1 MPSMNAEDY
10 FGKSFGKIIALI
22 FPGFIFLVEIIVLL
36 FPQTNLF
43 NSWLNLSLSWD
54 KQIILFLMF
63 VFVGTMLGVIIDA
76 IAQFI
81 FEEVIDR
88 IVYKLE
94 GKNYKEE
101 MEKEYPYNIDTL
113 EKLEIYKYCIDDWIY
128 YWYQAWSNMAVSL
141 TLLPLIIWRSKII
154 LKYLIFTM
162 ALLVILIL
170 FYMGYQ
176 AYKNWEKEDEQ
187 ITKEFGKES
196 RKSNK

>member
-1 MPSMNAEDY
+1 
-10 FGKSFGKIIALI
+10 
-22 FPGFIFLVEIIVLL
+22 
-36 FPQTNLF
+36 
-43 NSWLNLSLSWD
+43 
-54 KQIILFLMF
+54 MF